1 MHLVIIDL
9 MVRLSIQQLP
19 PQFVFYRREV
29 KPVNAC
35 RVTEQVVYLIVVTVA
50 LILQMSRGAVLLFF
64 HHYLQHYLQHLLLHY
79 KFLYHL
85 PLHYLQHHLR
95 HRH

>member
-9 MVRLSIQQLP
+9 MVLRSIQQLP
-19 PQFVFYRREV
+19 PQFVFYRREA

-50 LILQMSRGAVLLFF
+50 LILQMSRGCAAIFSSLSSASSASL
-64 HHYLQHYLQHLLLHY
+64 
-79 KFLYHL
+79 
-85 PLHYLQHHLR
+85 
-95 HRH
+95 

>member
-9 MVRLSIQQLP
+9 MVLRSIQQLP
-19 PQFVFYRREV
+19 PQFVFYRREA

-50 LILQMSRGAVLLFF
+50 LILQMSRGGCVAIFSSLSSALSSASSAS
-64 HHYLQHYLQHLLLHY
+64 L
-79 KFLYHL
+79 
-85 PLHYLQHHLR
+85 
-95 HRH
+95 